1 MPESKINIYLV
12 DDHKIFVQGIAKLL
26 SSEPNMHITGYAYDG
41 KNALA
46 SFKENVPDILITDIR
61 MTGLSGIEL
70 TRIVKEEY
78 PEIKVIGLSMFDKPE
93 IIKELIDAGAEGYLL
108 KDLEKEEL
116 INAILEVRNG
126 NIYYSGSVADVLL
139 KTSDNKD
146 FLTKR
151 EKEIIGLISKE
162 KTNVEIADQLFISAH
177 TVESHRKNIFR
188 KTKAKS
194 IVGLI
199 NYAHENKLI

>member
-1 MPESKINIYLV
+1 MEGLKINVYLV

-26 SSEPNMHITGYAYDG
+26 SAEPSINIIGYAYDA
-41 KNALA
+41 KSALTF
-46 SFKENVPDILITDIR
+46 FKENIPHILITDIR
-61 MTGLSGIEL
+61 MTGLSGIDL
-70 TRIVKEEY
+70 TRIIKEEY

-93 IIKELIDAGAEGYLL
+93 IIKELLDAGAEGYLL
-108 KDLEKEEL
+108 KDLEKNEL
-116 INAILEVRNG
+116 VRAIHEVHDG
-126 NIYYSGSVADVLL
+126 KIYYSGSVSEVLL
-139 KTSDNKD
+139 KTLDNKD

-162 KTNVEIADQLFISAH
+162 KTNSEIADQLFISTH

-188 KTKAKS
+188 KTKAKT

-199 NYAHENKLI
+199 NYAHENKLS